1 MPLAAKIGPGMLIVL
16 RIVQGLSQGFV
27 FPSMHCLWSKWAPP
41 TERSTLTTFAL
52 SGSYIGS
59 VVALSSSGIISY
71 MLNWEWIFYS
81 FGGMGIVWCALW
93 FRHVHETPSEHTSI
107 GLEEKLM
114 LESSL
119 SCVRPTSSL
128 FRSLSFLVSCLY
140 IQRDVFVLLQ
150 NDSTNIPWSS
160 IVRSG
165 AVYAIVFA
173 HFACNWGF
181 YTMITELPTFL
192 AEVMK
197 YKINKASERF
207 LLSLLLLLL
216 HFLLCILIHKIIN
229 ATFNPHRLAS
239 CRRCL
244 IL

>member
-1 MPLAAKIGPGMLIVL
+1 MAVAFVSSKYGGKLCFGLGVGICSVLSLIMPLAAKIGPGMLIVL

-107 GLEEKLM
+107 G
-114 LESSL
+114 
-119 SCVRPTSSL
+119 
-128 FRSLSFLVSCLY
+128 
-140 IQRDVFVLLQ
+140 
-150 NDSTNIPWSS
+150 
-160 IVRSG
+160 
-165 AVYAIVFA
+165 
-173 HFACNWGF
+173 H
-181 YTMITELPTFL
+181 
-192 AEVMK
+192 
-197 YKINKASERF
+197 
-207 LLSLLLLLL
+207 
-216 HFLLCILIHKIIN
+216 
-229 ATFNPHRLAS
+229 
-239 CRRCL
+239 
-244 IL
+244 